1 MSNQEV
7 VAKEIRVERVYP
19 EDLQSHFVS
28 NLVVQHRPE
37 FFILSFFEVWPP
49 AILGET
55 EEEKKQAL
63 DNLDH
68 VEAKCVSRIV
78 LTPGK
83 MQEFIEVMSE
93 NLEKWEQ
100 MLQLQSEWEQD

>member
-55 EEEKKQAL
+55 EEEKKQVL

-83 MQEFIEVMSE
+83 MQEFVEVMSE